1 VYDKEEQK
9 LLQAA
14 KPNKELRARTDTKTY
29 VPTDKELE
37 ILTKARL
44 HAYHI
49 LIEFGI
55 FGGIAY
61 KQILSKIKGSEFDG
75 YEDFF
80 VEKAIQHFEKNAIQK
95 TTKDLKAS
103 TFVTWWTKNK
113 VFESGDVWADIAEKL
128 GKHKKQLMNK
138 SPEAYENR
146 VIARAMTHGQF
157 LAYVKS
163 RQG

>member
-1 VYDKEEQK
+1 
-9 LLQAA
+9 
-14 KPNKELRARTDTKTY
+14 
-29 VPTDKELE
+29 
-37 ILTKARL
+37 
-44 HAYHI
+44 
-49 LIEFGI
+49 
-55 FGGIAY
+55 
-61 KQILSKIKGSEFDG
+61 LSR
-75 YEDFF
+75 
-80 VEKAIQHFEKNAIQK
+80 
-95 TTKDLKAS
+95 
-103 TFVTWWTKNK
+103 NK